1 MARREG
7 SYMKSTIVAFFFTLL
22 FASNLDAQAR
32 HRPIP
37 ASGTYSGPIASLD
50 LPDPFSPS
58 RNRDLDPN
66 HTPPP
71 GNPIP
76 VTQLRIPPK
85 AIKSYQRAQKAF
97 LAGDFRL
104 SVQHLEKSVEIYPDF
119 LQAHYLLGVSYIN
132 LGNYE
137 KGVGEYQR
145 ALAIDPK
152 LNQNYHNLAV
162 ALFYLGRYPE
172 AEKAA
177 RQALE
182 IDPNEA
188 ATRYVLGCILAQ
200 ERTFTP
206 ETLDLLRQSENKF
219 PNARLVLARIF
230 SAQGRRDETAN
241 ELRAYLRTPEPQSK
255 QKAECWL
262 AELTNQPAASACS
275 SPR

>member
-1 MARREG
+1 
-7 SYMKSTIVAFFFTLL
+7 MKSPIVPLFCTLL
-22 FASNLDAQAR
+22 FTSTLNAQGRRHPLSDAD
-32 HRPIP
+32 PY
-37 ASGTYSGPIASLD
+37 GGPIASLD
-50 LPDPFSPS
+50 LPDPFSLS
-58 RNRDLDPN
+58 RNHDVDANRK
-66 HTPPP
+66 PPP
-71 GNPIP
+71 RNSIP

-85 AIKSYQRAQKAF
+85 AIKSYERAQKAF
-97 LAGDFRL
+97 LAGDFRE
-104 SVQHLEKSVEIYPDF
+104 SARHLEKSVEIYPDF
-119 LQAHYLLGVSYIN
+119 LQAHYLLGVTYIN

-182 IDPNEA
+182 LAPSET

-200 ERTFTP
+200 HRTFTP

-230 SAQGRRDETAN
+230 SAQGRRDETAD
-241 ELRAYLRTPEPQSK
+241 ELRAYLRAAPGPQNK

-262 AELTNQPAASACS
+262 AQLTNQPSPSACGGPTTQS
-275 SPR
+275 ASH